1 MKRILVVLSMMVM
14 LVACSAQIAAAEKVK
29 WQAPDFKFGAV
40 TAVEVESI
48 NMHQPTYDNFVTE
61 NGAESKVEIALME
74 AFAKEKVQFT
84 APIEGETVSSTTVDP
99 SKALKIIVN
108 VYALGSQWEWQEPYT
123 ETRHVTRQTYVVDDK
138 GHVTKVSIPDTET
151 VNHPRKKIYT
161 ARAEI
166 EFVVKTA
173 DGSRVVYTINDS
185 RDNYD
190 TTDTSGMLKRITHEF
205 AEAITED

>member
-1 MKRILVVLSMMVM
+1 
-14 LVACSAQIAAAEKVK
+14 
-29 WQAPDFKFGAV
+29 
-40 TAVEVESI
+40 
-48 NMHQPTYDNFVTE
+48 
-61 NGAESKVEIALME
+61 ME

-123 ETRHVTRQTYVVDDK
+123 ETRHVTRQTSVVDDK
-138 GHVTKVSIPDTET
+138 GHVTKVSIPDTEI

-190 TTDTSGMLKRITHEF
+190 TTDTSGMHEF

>member
-1 MKRILVVLSMMVM
+1 
-14 LVACSAQIAAAEKVK
+14 
-29 WQAPDFKFGAV
+29 
-40 TAVEVESI
+40 
-48 NMHQPTYDNFVTE
+48 MHQPTYDNFVTE

-123 ETRHVTRQTYVVDDK
+123 ETRHVTRQTSVVDDK